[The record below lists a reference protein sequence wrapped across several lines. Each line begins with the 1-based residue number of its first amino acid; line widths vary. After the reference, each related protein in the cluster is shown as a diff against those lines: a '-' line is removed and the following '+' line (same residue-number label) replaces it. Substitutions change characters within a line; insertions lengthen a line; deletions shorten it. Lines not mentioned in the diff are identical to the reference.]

1 MDVKQLEKDFLTF
14 KAENEIF
21 DINCVI
27 PCHLDVTLEDKPA
40 APEIYFNEGVDKMV
54 LSSTICMRV
63 PYHLGNEI
71 VFDAAAKDDRFYA
84 SAAVAPDM
92 NLGGRNFAAEFEKM
106 LEKKTVIA
114 RMFPKAHK
122 YQLRKWLVDDV
133 LSELERRRVPLMVWH
148 MQIEWDE
155 LAEIA
160 EAYPNL
166 PIIIEG
172 SDQKTVYYAQS
183 VMGLCEK
190 YHNVHLEMH
199 NFTHYDFFHYALKYI
214 GADRLIFGSRSPF
227 NDMNVPL
234 YQILMNANEEERK
247 LILSGNIKRL
257 ISEIR

>member
-1 MDVKQLEKDFLTF
+1 MEVKQLEKDFLTF

-21 DINCVI
+21 DINCVV
-27 PCHLDVTLEDKPA
+27 PCHLDVTLEDKLP
-40 APEIYFNEGVDKMV
+40 APETYFGEGVDKMV
-54 LSSTICMRV
+54 LTSTICMRV

-84 SAAVAPDM
+84 SATIAPDM
-92 NLGGRNFAAEFEKM
+92 NLGGRKFAAELDE
-106 LEKKTVIA
+106 LLAKKTVIT

-122 YQLRKWLVDDV
+122 FQLRKWLVGDV
-133 LSELERRRVPLMVWH
+133 LAELERRRVPLMVWH

>member
-1 MDVKQLEKDFLTF
+1 MEVKQLEKDFLKF
-14 KAENEIF
+14 KTESEIF
-21 DINCVI
+21 DINCAV
-27 PCHLDVTLEDKPA
+27 PCHLDGTLEEKLP
-40 APEIYFNEGVDKMV
+40 APETYFGEGIDKMV
-54 LSSTICMRV
+54 LTSSLCMRV
-63 PYHLGNEI
+63 PYHLGNET

-92 NLGGRNFAAEFEKM
+92 NLGGRNFAAELDKM
-106 LEKKTVIA
+106 LERKMVIA

-122 YQLRKWLVDDV
+122 FQLRKWLVDGV
-133 LSELERRRVPLMVWH
+133 LSELERRHVPLMLWH

-160 EAYPNL
+160 EEYPNL

-190 YHNVHLEMH
+190 YKNVHLEMH